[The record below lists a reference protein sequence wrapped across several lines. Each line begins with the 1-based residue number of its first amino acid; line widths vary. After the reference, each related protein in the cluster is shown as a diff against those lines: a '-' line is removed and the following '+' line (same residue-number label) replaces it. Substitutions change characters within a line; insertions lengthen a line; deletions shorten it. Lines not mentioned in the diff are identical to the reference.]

1 MKDGASSWNSSLPPS
16 NNNDNSNDNV
26 YNKDSKRNEMLL
38 DLSFEFTEQR
48 DFRTDELLAHV
59 DAKFEVMEDAGM
71 VGCGWECSA

>member
-1 MKDGASSWNSSLPPS
+1 
-16 NNNDNSNDNV
+16 
-26 YNKDSKRNEMLL
+26 MLL

-59 DAKFEVMEDAGM
+59 DAKFEIMEDAGM